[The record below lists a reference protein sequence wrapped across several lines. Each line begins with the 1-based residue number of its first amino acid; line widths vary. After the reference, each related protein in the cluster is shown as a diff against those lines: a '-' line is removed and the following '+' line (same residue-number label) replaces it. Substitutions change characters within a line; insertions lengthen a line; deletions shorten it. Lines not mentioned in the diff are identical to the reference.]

1 MLLILQVWK
10 PSPDISPSVEQMFI
24 MQHVEGWQVSR
35 LLSNTLIYSSVWP
48 DEVTHHILCST
59 TAAVEC
65 LWFHICLAKNE
76 KNVVGLQ
83 FNEIPKGVS
92 GLFLIV

>member
-1 MLLILQVWK
+1 
-10 PSPDISPSVEQMFI
+10 

-65 LWFHICLAKNE
+65 LWFHICLAKND
-76 KNVVGLQ
+76 KTKKTLLVCSSMKYQKVCQ
-83 FNEIPKGVS
+83 VCF
-92 GLFLIV
+92 